1 MSVKVVFLPYLQRFT
16 DGRASAKATGQTIGE
31 CIENL
36 EIQFP
41 GIRQQLCDDQGQLF
55 STLEIY
61 VDSDN
66 SYTQDLA
73 KPVKDGDE
81 LIIIPII
88 GGG

>member
-1 MSVKVVFLPYLQRFT
+1 MSVKVVFLLYLQRFT
-16 DGRASAKATGQTIGE
+16 GGRESAEVTGQTMGE
-31 CIENL
+31 CLENL

-41 GIRQQLCDDQGQLF
+41 GIRQQLCDDQGRLF

-61 VDSDN
+61 IDSDN
-66 SYTQDLA
+66 SYTQDPA

-81 LIIIPII
+81 LIIVPVI

>member
-1 MSVKVVFLPYLQRFT
+1 MGVKIVFLPYLQQFT
-16 DGRASAKATGQTIGE
+16 GGRRCVETTGQTIGE
-31 CIENL
+31 CLNNL

-41 GIRQQLCDDQGQLF
+41 GIRQQLCDEQDQLF
-55 STLEIY
+55 STLVIY
-61 VDSDN
+61 INSDG

-81 LIIIPII
+81 LIIVPVI